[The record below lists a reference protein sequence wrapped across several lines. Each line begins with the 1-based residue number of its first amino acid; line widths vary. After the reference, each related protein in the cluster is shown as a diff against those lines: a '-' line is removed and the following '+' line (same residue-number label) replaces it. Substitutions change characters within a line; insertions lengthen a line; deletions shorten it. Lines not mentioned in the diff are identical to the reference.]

1 MATPELIDLL
11 RKPNLNVREYVEEV
25 LRANREAG
33 LAITYRHMHHVL
45 VLLDEE
51 KGKETNHGQET
62 TSVVH
67 ETVCAS
73 EAGSS

>member
-11 RKPNLNVREYVEEV
+11 RKPNLDVREYVEEV

-33 LAITYRHMHHVL
+33 LVITYRHMHHVL

-51 KGKETNHGQET
+51 GKERNDGGQ
-62 TSVVH
+62 
-67 ETVCAS
+67 
-73 EAGSS
+73 